1 MLNLY
6 LKFRLKAFAYHLV
19 ISVFIALVSLYIVF
33 MVWHPAPLAKAVGV
47 THIFIMM
54 LGIDAILGPL
64 LTLIVAK
71 KDKKSLKFDLSV
83 IIVLQLAAFSYGIYN
98 IAISR
103 PVYIAFDTSRFEVV
117 QANNIPKVSLK
128 EAMPPYNILG
138 WGQPKFVA
146 VKLAENNEQKN
157 NRLFVE
163 LQTGVA
169 PSMQPNLYEPLDN
182 QWSVITTKAYS
193 LDNLYQ
199 NNTKMAVDKIISKY
213 STDIMWLPLK
223 AYEQDMVVLIDDK
236 NIVDIVDIVEL
247 RP

>member
-1 MLNLY
+1 MLNSS
-6 LKFRLKAFAYHLV
+6 LKFRLKAFAYHLG

-47 THIFIMM
+47 TYIFIMM
-54 LGIDAILGPL
+54 LAIDAILGPV
-64 LTLIVAK
+64 LTLIIAK

-83 IIVLQLAAFSYGIYN
+83 IIVLQLAAFTYGIYN

-146 VKLAENNEQKN
+146 VKLAENSEQKN
-157 NRLFVE
+157 NRTFVE

-169 PSMQPNLYEPLDN
+169 PSMQPNLYEPLES
-182 QWSVITTKAYS
+182 QWENINHSAKDLNDLYSTNSKVVVDDVIT
-193 LDNLYQ
+193 
-199 NNTKMAVDKIISKY
+199 KY
-213 STDIMWLPLK
+213 PSATMWLPLK
-223 AYEQDMVVLIDDK
+223 AYEQDMVVLINDNK
-236 NIVDIVDIVEL
+236 VVDIVDL
-247 RP
+247 RPY